1 MKRVFISVE
10 IPEDIRRKILEV
22 QKEMDKLG
30 LIDGK
35 FTEFENLHLTLKF
48 LGELSDVEIRAI
60 QAQLNSLEFEPFE
73 LSLNELG
80 AFSEQFVRIIWVGV
94 EKGEIFNLQ
103 KKVDD
108 MLDDLFPS
116 ENRFMGHITIAR
128 VKKVEQKKMFLT
140 ELKKIKFPKFKFKV
154 DKVCLKE
161 SKLSQFGAQ
170 YQTLLEIPAIKIPI
184 TI

>member
-10 IPEDIRRKILEV
+10 IPEDIRRNILKV

-30 LIDGK
+30 LISGK
-35 FTEFENLHLTLKF
+35 FTEFENLHLTL
-48 LGELSDVEIRAI
+48 
-60 QAQLNSLEFEPFE
+60 
-73 LSLNELG
+73 NELG
-80 AFSEQFVRIIWVGV
+80 VFSEQFIRIIWVGV

-103 KKVDD
+103 RKVDD
-108 MLDDLFPS
+108 MLDNLFPS
-116 ENRFMGHITIAR
+116 ENRFMGHITVAR

-170 YQTLLEIPAIKIPI
+170 YQTLLEIPAIKIPL